1 MDAASRHPSFL
12 ANNNTSLFSPSRE
25 RDWSQLA
32 VTLSPVNKAYRN
44 QMPFA
49 FTGKIDYVR
58 FDFDDDGI
66 ELTPQQQHDLKKAM
80 D

>member
-1 MDAASRHPSFL
+1 M
-12 ANNNTSLFSPSRE
+12 
-25 RDWSQLA
+25 A